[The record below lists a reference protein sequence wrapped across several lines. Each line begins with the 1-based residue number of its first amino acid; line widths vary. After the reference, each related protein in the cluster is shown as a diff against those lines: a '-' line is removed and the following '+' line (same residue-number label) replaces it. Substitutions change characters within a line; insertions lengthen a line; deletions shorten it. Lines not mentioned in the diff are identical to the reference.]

1 MKVDESKDKGSVW
14 VKASN
19 SKAGGDWLEISS
31 ADKETVDSKLN
42 MRQQCTLM
50 AVKVNS
56 VLDRRSVARSSQ
68 RVIISFCF
76 AFVQLHPRQCLAL
89 DAPSSN

>member
-1 MKVDESKDKGSVW
+1 MKVDESKDKGRVW

-31 ADKETVDSKLN
+31 ADKGTVDSKLN

-56 VLDRRSVARSSQ
+56 VLERSVARSQ
-68 RVIISFCF
+68 RVIITFCF
-76 AFVQLHPRQCLAL
+76 ALVQLHPR
-89 DAPSSN
+89 